1 MLRNVVLAIALLVAA
16 GGAIALATG
25 HPRAMP
31 AAIWGG
37 ILTVA
42 VLFERW
48 RYQAP
53 PAAGG
58 NWQPTGEQFIDPES
72 GEAMEVLYDAGTG
85 ERRYVSKAGK
95 P

>member
-1 MLRNVVLAIALLVAA
+1 MLRNAILVIALLVAG

-25 HPRAMP
+25 HPEAMP

-48 RYQAP
+48 RYQPP
-53 PAAGG
+53 PATGG

-72 GEAMEVLYDAGTG
+72 GAAMEVLYDPGTG
-85 ERRYVSKAGK
+85 ERRYVAKAGK

>member
-1 MLRNVVLAIALLVAA
+1 MLRNAILVIALLGAG

-25 HPRAMP
+25 HPEAMP
-31 AAIWGG
+31 AAIWGS

-48 RYQAP
+48 RYQPP
-53 PAAGG
+53 PAIGG

-72 GEAMEVLYDAGTG
+72 GAAMEVLYDPGTG
-85 ERRYVSKAGK
+85 ERRYVAKAGK